1 MHSHRRANSYSQGAG
16 VAPFWKLGSN
26 AISSENVNSQSAI
39 ARATPERR
47 STGRRSTYSKGYG
60 AVTICKPAVVKF
72 AVNEDPWVVVANDMS
87 LRPRSPSKSRTG
99 SSSDM
104 HQLDQTLA
112 FIRDQLVSNLAD
124 KLLSQLNVFSCNKL
138 HVMILFFLFSSAW
151 SQVRENTAFRAI
163 GLISH
168 RHLQN

>member
-26 AISSENVNSQSAI
+26 AISSENVNTQSAI

-47 STGRRSTYSKGYG
+47 STGRRSTYTKGYG

-99 SSSDM
+99 SSSSDM
-104 HQLDQTLA
+104 HQLDQTLS
-112 FIRDQLVSNLAD
+112 FIRDQLVSNHADNALASCL
-124 KLLSQLNVFSCNKL
+124 LLSQPCHNRMF
-138 HVMILFFLFSSAW
+138 
-151 SQVRENTAFRAI
+151 
-163 GLISH
+163 
-168 RHLQN
+168 